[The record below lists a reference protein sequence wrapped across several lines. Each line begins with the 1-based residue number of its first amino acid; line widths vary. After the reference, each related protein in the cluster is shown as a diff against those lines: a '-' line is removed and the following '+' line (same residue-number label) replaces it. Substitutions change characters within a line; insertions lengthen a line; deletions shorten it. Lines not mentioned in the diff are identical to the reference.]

1 MALLGKLLQ
10 SGLEEAG
17 EDIAKKAFSKGAKK
31 TTKEVGEST
40 LAKIGKKIPVS
51 MTSDFPS
58 DFARVP
64 VKVGKNADD
73 IVTLYRG
80 LTQKYDPKFPVSKL
94 DTSGYESF
102 TDNLDLARQY
112 GDNVVSINV
121 PKRDIK
127 TSYLDENPMSP
138 TYGDRNPIY
147 SIDKPAGLNGVSGK
161 EYLLEVGSDYQKAL
175 KYNEIAND
183 LDNASKYMGPFYH
196 SSDAVFDRF
205 DDAMLGSNTGYDN
218 TAFGHFLTQDKDF
231 SKKFGKNTGE
241 YYANIQKP
249 IIHPYMAELKYP
261 DSEQLDKIV
270 TEYLEATNNA
280 EALDNFRQ
288 FVDDGTYKDLYDAYM
303 SSLHFEGTDPYEF
316 SDMEKPLLQDKGY
329 DAIEIIE
336 GLKKQLLPELDDATP
351 VSSYAVFSGDA
362 IRKATDIPDELKNE
376 LINSGAGKYISG
388 VTFDKNDAKSVYDYV
403 KLNSQPNLDG
413 ILKDIS
419 DETGFSFYGGKNKS
433 VKSMEA
439 KVKRKNAVGK
449 QYGLMDM
456 KDHARGAYQID
467 SLNNNEAIANFLDR
481 MKEKVGAPLNVEN
494 VRSGM
499 GYNGLHITWRSPDGI
514 GFEVQVTTPEAW
526 KVKKIS
532 DKIYDKW
539 RNITDV
545 TKLSKD
551 EFRKYIKDVQYSNK
565 LWKELNLPDL
575 KKWENYLK

>member
-1 MALLGKLLQ
+1 MAVLGKLLGE
-10 SGLEEAG
+10 GLENIG
-17 EDIAKKAFSKGAKK
+17 ENVANKGLRGLISTKGDDVARKAI
-31 TTKEVGEST
+31 TQ
-40 LAKIGKKIPVS
+40 
-51 MTSDFPS
+51 
-58 DFARVP
+58 
-64 VKVGKNADD
+64 NADD
-73 IVTLYRG
+73 ALDKIVMKSFGTSSELLQPKNPLTLYQG
-80 LTQKYDPKFPVSKL
+80 STIKGINDLDVNMAGKNMLPVK
-94 DTSGYESF
+94 
-102 TDNLDLARQY
+102 
-112 GDNVVSINV
+112 
-121 PKRDIK
+121 
-127 TSYLDENPMSP
+127 
-138 TYGDRNPIY
+138 
-147 SIDKPAGLNGVSGK
+147 
-161 EYLLEVGSDYQKAL
+161 
-175 KYNEIAND
+175 NEIREYGAFNPKSIANGSGSYQDAIATSTMKND

-241 YYANIQKP
+241 YYANIQNP

-270 TEYLEATNNA
+270 TEYLEATNNT

-303 SSLHFEGTDPYEF
+303 SSLHFDGTDPYEF

-376 LINSGAGKYISG
+376 LINSGAGRYISG

-403 KLNSQPNLDG
+403 KLNSQPNLDS

-433 VKSMEA
+433 AKSMEA

-449 QYGLMDM
+449 QYSLMDM

-467 SLNNNEAIANFLDR
+467 SLNNNEAIADFLDR

-575 KKWENYLK
+575 KEWENYLK